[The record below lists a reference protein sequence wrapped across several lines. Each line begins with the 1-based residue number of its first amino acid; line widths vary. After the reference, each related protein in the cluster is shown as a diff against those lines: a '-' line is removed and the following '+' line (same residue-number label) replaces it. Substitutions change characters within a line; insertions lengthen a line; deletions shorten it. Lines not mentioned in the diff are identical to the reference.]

1 MGLKSEFHR
10 VFLGKTSTRIHNV
23 NRDLA
28 TPLILGVDIS
38 VYFHQFLSHHDVIK
52 EYHTSPRVPAVS
64 FLQDFIQFHQGLRR
78 LNCLPLYCFDGS
90 YQPLK
95 HATDFDRRAQSLAAR
110 NKLNE
115 LYQKGDPNDFQA
127 IQKLRGQCIKLEN
140 DMLAL
145 VFEFIQKQEDAMY
158 LQSPF
163 EVEWQLV

>member
-1 MGLKSEFHR
+1 MPQ
-10 VFLGKTSTRIHNV
+10 I
-23 NRDLA
+23 
-28 TPLILGVDIS
+28 
-38 VYFHQFLSHHDVIK
+38 
-52 EYHTSPRVPAVS
+52 
-64 FLQDFIQFHQGLRR
+64 
-78 LNCLPLYCFDGS
+78 
-90 YQPLK
+90 
-95 HATDFDRRAQSLAAR
+95 FDRRAQSLAAR

-115 LYQKGDPNDFQA
+115 LYRKGDPNDFQA